1 MLKAIPSPMAS
12 FEDFEKFGASLS
24 QEQRLQIFQ
33 LYSADKASA
42 IKSMIDLAANAG
54 VSFTEEELTSYVD
67 SLMEE
72 PESADGELT
81 TEQLAAVAGGYT
93 KMQFRR
99 DWDNFVNRR
108 VR

>member
-1 MLKAIPSPMAS
+1 MAS
-12 FEDFEKFGASLS
+12 IEDFEKFGASLS
-24 QEQRLQIFQ
+24 QEQRLQLFE
-33 LYSADKASA
+33 LYSADKTSA

-81 TEQLAAVAGGYT
+81 IEQLAGVAGGYQ
-93 KMQFRR
+93 KWEFKR
-99 DWDNFVNRR
+99 DWNNFVNRR
-108 VR
+108 WR